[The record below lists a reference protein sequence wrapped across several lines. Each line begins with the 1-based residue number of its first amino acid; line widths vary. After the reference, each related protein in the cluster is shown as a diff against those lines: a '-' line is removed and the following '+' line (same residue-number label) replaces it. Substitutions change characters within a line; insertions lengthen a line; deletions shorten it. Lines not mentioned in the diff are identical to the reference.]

1 MEAIGSRPA
10 RTETSRSFTTRPGVP
25 RPGACGGGMLMQADQ
40 KRVLIL
46 CTGNSARSQMAE
58 GLLRHEAGD
67 RFDVFSAATKPSHVQ
82 PEAIAEIG
90 IDISGLARSRSMSSL
105 GRSSITSSRSST
117 TLRKRVPFFLAK
129 QGTYIGAL
137 MIPQRCKDRTKSGK
151 RCSAESG
158 VSFRTGSVRSCGR
171 DRICTQ
177 SEK

>member
-1 MEAIGSRPA
+1 
-10 RTETSRSFTTRPGVP
+10 
-25 RPGACGGGMLMQADQ
+25 
-40 KRVLIL
+40 
-46 CTGNSARSQMAE
+46 MAE

-117 TLRKRVPFFLAK
+117 TLRKRVPFFRAK

-151 RCSAESG
+151 P
-158 VSFRTGSVRSCGR
+158 FRRIRGELQ
-171 DRICTQ
+171 DRI
-177 SEK
+177 SAFLWARPDLHSIRKMKA

>member
-1 MEAIGSRPA
+1 MGRLSRRRCCVKLLCLCPLA
-10 RTETSRSFTTRPGVP
+10 HRTKIRQGDS
-25 RPGACGGGMLMQADQ
+25 MADQ

-117 TLRKRVPFFLAK
+117 TLRKRVPFFRAK

-151 RCSAESG
+151 RRSAESG